1 MQEKLVDVFEKRRI
15 ELENII
21 NSNNLDE
28 STRELMIKMLDFGY
42 DSAFFAR
49 TNDMP
54 SIDNPIEASK
64 YVEAYTSIKKL
75 LENMKK

>member
-1 MQEKLVDVFEKRRI
+1 MAEKMVEVFEKRRI

-28 STRELMIKMLDFGY
+28 STRELMIRMLDFGY
-42 DSAFFAR
+42 DAAFFAR

-75 LENMKK
+75 LENIKK